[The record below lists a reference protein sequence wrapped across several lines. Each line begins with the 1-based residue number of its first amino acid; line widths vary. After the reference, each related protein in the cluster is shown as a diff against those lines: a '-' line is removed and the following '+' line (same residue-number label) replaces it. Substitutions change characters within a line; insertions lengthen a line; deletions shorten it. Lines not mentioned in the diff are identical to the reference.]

1 MIDTKAAPRHTAH
14 PASDEADHYWVLRE
28 DQIDCLSSAVR
39 MTLID
44 RLAVDGPMSA
54 EEIARAISLKPTA
67 VYHHLAK
74 LTRCGLVLE
83 AGKRTLPGAKK
94 PQILYRTPAPKM
106 RLMGALNTPELAPR
120 VLGCVTATL
129 RQADRDFAAGL
140 NMGSAQTD
148 GAQRNLGFFRLAA
161 RPNAATLEA
170 INDHL
175 WAIAELM
182 WQAGDEGGPPI
193 SLAWSMA
200 PLPDPERQTHEGDDA

>member
-1 MIDTKAAPRHTAH
+1 MSQHTRTAP
-14 PASDEADHYWVLRE
+14 PASSAFADQADHYWVVRE
-28 DQIDCLSSAVR
+28 DQVECLSSAVR

-74 LTRCGLVLE
+74 LVRCGLVLE
-83 AGKRTLPGAKK
+83 VGKRTLPGAKK
-94 PQILYRTPAPKM
+94 PQVLYNTPSPKM
-106 RLMGALNTPELAPR
+106 RLMRALNMPELAPR
-120 VLGCVTATL
+120 VMGCVTATL
-129 RQADRDFAAGL
+129 RQADRDFAAALDAGG
-140 NMGSAQTD
+140 NITD
-148 GAQRNLGFFRLAA
+148 GPDRNLGFFRLAA
-161 RPNAATLEA
+161 RPSAETLQA

-182 WQAGDEGGPPI
+182 WRAGDEGGAPI

-200 PLPDPERQTHEGDDA
+200 PLPDPDPQAD